1 MYKNEGGEIM
11 ANNTKKLST
20 SLPVEIMGFEGFR
33 IFLIYWIVVLSV
45 LLTYTLFRLIVST

>member
-1 MYKNEGGEIM
+1 MGREIM